1 VTLEGKRVLVIG
13 SSSIGERGTGA
24 LGKALQEL
32 LPGAQLWFYGRSG
45 YGFAGSSSKRIAGNA
60 EQRSSLLSVL
70 RELEPI
76 DRVLVVMGSNPT
88 GTAAELREAMQWLA
102 AEVGL
107 GRLLWVGPPVYST
120 SYEQGIT
127 NTYDAVGPTVL
138 GSHYVSSHNWT
149 DPTWGRAADK
159 VHFTLTGARKWAQ
172 GIVSW
177 VQGQSGAG
185 WALPILLLVTGVGA
199 YLYFRRRR

>member
-1 VTLEGKRVLVIG
+1 MAFEGKRVLVIG

-45 YGFAGSSSKRIAGNA
+45 YGFAGPSSKRIAGNA
-60 EQRSSLLSVL
+60 AQRSSLLSVL
-70 RELEPI
+70 RDLEPI

-102 AEVGL
+102 SEVGL

-120 SYEQGIT
+120 AYEQKIT
-127 NTYDAVGPTVL
+127 DMYDAVGPTVL
-138 GSHYVSSHNWT
+138 GQHYVSSHNWT
-149 DPTWGRAADK
+149 SPTWGRAADK
-159 VHFTLTGARKWAQ
+159 VHFTLTGARQWAN

-177 VQGQSGAG
+177 VQRQTGGGIIPLLMLAAAGA
-185 WALPILLLVTGVGA
+185 AA
-199 YLYFRRRR
+199 YWYFRRR